1 MTTKQVVIAFL
12 VLYLLLMGVG
22 GAMYYAIVN
31 APNERAQV
39 EERLKEAKQE
49 EAAKAKPKTKNQLD
63 NATMKQAQKEAEA
76 LAAKQQAENEKKAK
90 EQAAKVAKQKE
101 KEEKARLEKL
111 KTDIESKMKVVTRG
125 GTTYYTHNRGKELS
139 GVHLRPFIA
148 ENNGTIILKH
158 DIYYYSALDDPN
170 YGWIHGTNLDVTADG
185 QTFSYAFDPSKRRD
199 KLGKGAEDL
208 TESYVFDADKNV
220 EAMLK
225 AVGNATNV
233 TLHYYGGSDITSVL
247 SREDIR
253 RINEM
258 MTYYEILEK
267 ESNGE
272 L

>member
-1 MTTKQVVIAFL
+1 MTTKQVAIAFL
-12 VLYLLLMGVG
+12 VLYLILMGVG

-31 APNERAQV
+31 APKERA
-39 EERLKEAKQE
+39 EIEAKRE
-49 EAAKAKPKTKNQLD
+49 EQKKTEVKPEAKTVKTADKNQLD
-63 NATMKQAQKEAEA
+63 KATREKAQKEAEA
-76 LAAKQQAENEKKAK
+76 LAAKQQAENEKKAQELA
-90 EQAAKVAKQKE
+90 EQQK
-101 KEEKARLEKL
+101 KADREKL
-111 KTDIESKMKVVTRG
+111 IKLKADIEGKMKVITRG
-125 GTTYYTHNRGKELS
+125 GVTYYTHNRGKELS

-148 ENNGTIILKH
+148 ENNGTVILKH

-170 YGWIHGTNLDVTADG
+170 YGWIHGSNLDVTADG
-185 QTFSYAFDPSKRRD
+185 QTFSFALDPSKRRD

-208 TESYVFDADKNV
+208 TESYVMDADKNI

-233 TLHYYGGSDITSVL
+233 TIHYYGQSDITSAL

-267 ESNGE
+267 EANGD